1 MIRHF
6 ICVLFICVMPG
17 LCPSICR
24 GQTLSIAA
32 AASLKDS
39 VESIGP
45 KFEAAN
51 GVKSAFTYGSSG
63 QLMTQINNGAPIDLF
78 LSAAK
83 KQVDDLAK
91 SGKGDASTAA
101 LFARNEL
108 VLIAPPKG
116 DWAPAGFDDLAN
128 PKLHR
133 LAVGEPRTV
142 PAGEYAAQTLDH
154 LKLTDSLKGRLV
166 FGQNVRQVLQYV
178 EDGDVDAGVVYL
190 TDAKQAGD
198 KVKLIATADAAWHQP
213 IEYWGIVVA
222 GSEHKA
228 DAQKFLDYL
237 KSDPAQK
244 VLQAAGFTPP
254 TATTQPTSAPSGAPS
269 GANSS
274 Q

>member
-1 MIRHF
+1 MTRCWIWMLL
-6 ICVLFICVMPG
+6 ICLVPPG
-17 LCPSICR
+17 ICR
-24 GQTLSIAA
+24 GQSISVAA
-32 AASLKDS
+32 AASLKDA
-39 VESIGP
+39 VEQIASNYEP
-45 KFEAAN
+45 AN
-51 GVKSAFTYGSSG
+51 GIKIKFTYASSG

-83 KQVDDLAK
+83 KQVDELAHN
-91 SGKGDASTAA
+91 GKGDAGTAT
-101 LFARNEL
+101 LFAGNEL
-108 VLIAPPKG
+108 VLIAPAKAA
-116 DWAPAGFDDLAN
+116 WTPAGFEELAD

-154 LKLTDSLKGRLV
+154 LKLTDHLKGRLIL
-166 FGQNVRQVLQYV
+166 GQNVRQVLQYV
-178 EDGDVDAGVVYL
+178 EDADVDAGIVYL

-198 KVKLIATADAAWHQP
+198 KVKLLATAEPFWHEP

-222 GSEHKA
+222 ASDHKA

-244 VLQAAGFTPP
+244 MLQGFGFTPP
-254 TATTQPTSAPSGAPS
+254 TAATQPTSAPAFAPA

-274 Q
+274 R